1 MIQVSDLIYTD
12 PGDASP
18 ARTFRAIVVATP
30 FPKCRAIYVGTG
42 GTLVLADPNGG
53 TDGTFTNVPSGF
65 VLPVETTNVV
75 SVSGASGL
83 LALY

>member
-1 MIQVSDLIYTD
+1 MSDLVFTD
-12 PGDASP
+12 PGDSAP

-30 FPKCRAIYVGTG
+30 FAKCRAIYVGTG
-42 GTLVLADPNGG
+42 GTLVLANPNGG
-53 TDGTFTNVPSGF
+53 TDGTFVNVPSGF

-75 SVSGASGL
+75 SVTGAANL